1 MTLRN
6 EQALLKHLVSRYDQ
20 IEKLLRRL
28 EDGNLDSTE
37 EEKTRRDIRRKIN
50 EIGRKLKQAACR
62 APLFEMIDKYALN
75 KFQVV
80 IMLALLR
87 RRLSSE
93 NPFLSGRDL
102 LRIPFDESFDLL
114 KGIPYISETSVLI
127 SSGIINPD
135 PTAKPAD
142 DALDSRFR
150 LTERVYNI
158 IVGMFTSDHGLA
170 PIRLKKET
178 TAYRNNLSYLVDLR
192 KQSLLFRK
200 RATKIFNMD
209 YWDEIGVGVA
219 ESVSAINRQVQ
230 ALRENIKKKLVKTAN
245 KTMLHTIMFSES
257 YSLGEDELVILVT
270 LFFQELTEGSAY
282 VNAVDLLKLISQN
295 EEELVRKRRFFSKRN
310 TLIKNQ
316 LIVLEDTVNGKEL
329 TGEVFMPN
337 WAIDLMLTGRTTG
350 DGAIDTDAR
359 LDFHNYLKNLDS
371 SEDFFDNLD
380 T

>member
-1 MTLRN
+1 MTLRK
-6 EQALLKHLVSRYDQ
+6 EQALLKYLLSRYDQ

-28 EDGNLDSTE
+28 EEGALDSAE
-37 EEKTRRDIRRKIN
+37 EETARRDIGKRIN
-50 EIGRKLKQAACR
+50 EIGRKLKQTDCR
-62 APLFEMIDKYALN
+62 SPLFELIDKYDLN
-75 KFQVV
+75 RFQVV

-93 NPFLSGRDL
+93 NPFLSGREL

-114 KGIPYISETSVLI
+114 KGIPYISETSKLI
-127 SSGIINPD
+127 SSGIIAPD
-135 PTAKPAD
+135 QAAKPAD
-142 DALDSRFR
+142 DVLDARFR
-150 LTERVYNI
+150 LTERVYNL
-158 IVGMFTSDHGLA
+158 IVGMFTDDRDFA
-170 PIRLKKET
+170 PIKLKKET
-178 TAYRNNLSYLVDLR
+178 TAYRNNLSYLIDLR

-219 ESVSAINRQVQ
+219 ESVTAINRQVH
-230 ALRENIKKKLVKTAN
+230 ALRENIDKKLAKTAN
-245 KTMLHTIMFSES
+245 KTMLHSLIFSES
-257 YSLGEDELVILVT
+257 YSLNEDELVILVT

-295 EEELVRKRRFFSKRN
+295 EEDLVRKRRFFSKRN

-337 WAIDLMLTGRTTG
+337 WAIDLMLTGRATG